1 MSHVDLSGLRV
12 SEPVATARA
21 PLGPRVFTAA
31 VALLAFAVAVTFA
44 WPLLRP
50 VRAVPMAQV
59 RAAEGPVAA
68 GAAIA
73 EAAGWIEP
81 DPFPTFVR
89 PLVAG
94 CVHSLDVLEGTAV
107 KKGDVL
113 AHLVS
118 AELDAAHDRA
128 AAALAA
134 REGELQAAAAKMAL
148 AQARLVQ
155 KAAPRTAVLDAKQAA
170 VDAETSLAA
179 ARGALA
185 RARADQRAA
194 DAALTAQQRL
204 HEQGSSYP
212 VALARAEANAAAA
225 AATANAAAAD
235 VGNRELQLARTSERQ
250 SLAEELLAA
259 PTDLQGD
266 VSVAAADVAE
276 ATAARD
282 VAAAELKIA
291 ARQLQWAN
299 VEAPEDGIVLRLHS
313 TPGAPVG
320 PHVEP
325 LLSLYDP
332 KKLRARIDVPLGAV
346 GGIRVG
352 QDVEL
357 RSEVLGSTVVRGVVQ
372 RVQQEADL
380 LKNTLQVKV
389 QVLDPPPLLKPET
402 LCRARFLGGAGE
414 GAESGGDAA
423 FVVPKAAVHG
433 AAVFRFDPSARRARA
448 VPVTV
453 LQERADG
460 VVVRGELSVAQRVIL
475 VPVVDGERVREE
487 ER

>member
-1 MSHVDLSGLRV
+1 MSQVDLSALRV
-12 SEPVATARA
+12 TERVATARR
-21 PLGPRVFTAA
+21 PLGPRVFTAIVVLLGLV
-31 VALLAFAVAVTFA
+31 VAATFV

-59 RAAEGPVAA
+59 RAAEGAVATA
-68 GAAIA
+68 ATAIA

-94 CVHSLDVLEGTAV
+94 CVHELTVLEGAPV

-118 AELDAAHDRA
+118 AALDAAHDRA
-128 AAALAA
+128 VAALGA
-134 REGELQAAAAKMAL
+134 RERELQAVAAKLAL
-148 AQARLVQ
+148 AEARLQQ
-155 KAAPRTAVLDAKQAA
+155 KAAPRTAALDAAQAV
-170 VDAETSLAA
+170 VDAEANLTT
-179 ARGALA
+179 ARV
-185 RARADQRAA
+185 
-194 DAALTAQQRL
+194 ALTAQQRL
-204 HEQGSSYP
+204 QQQGGSYP
-212 VALARAEANAAAA
+212 VALARAE
-225 AATANAAAAD
+225 TD
-235 VGNRELQLARTSERQ
+235 VKNREQQLARARERQ
-250 SLAEELLAA
+250 ALADELLAT

-266 VSVAAADVAE
+266 VSMAAADVAE

-282 VAAAELKIA
+282 IAAAELRIA
-291 ARQLQWAN
+291 ARELQLAN
-299 VEAPEDGIVLRLHS
+299 VDAPEDGIVLRLHS
-313 TPGAPVG
+313 TPGTPVG

-332 KKLRARIDVPLGAV
+332 KKLRARIDVPLGSV
-346 GGIRVG
+346 GSIRAG

-389 QVLDPPPLLKPET
+389 QVIDPPALLKPET
-402 LCRARFLGGAGE
+402 LCRARFLGSGGE
-414 GAESGGDAA
+414 APAQPGGGDAA

-433 AAVFRFDPSARRARA
+433 NTVFRFDPSARCARA
-448 VPVTV
+448 VAVTV

-475 VPVVDGERVREE
+475 VPVADGERVREE